1 MENQDV
7 TMNPSLYAGEE
18 VLESSVRW
26 PVHSVFRFQS
36 NPLINLL
43 LTMSS

>member
-1 MENQDV
+1 MENQDIA
-7 TMNPSLYAGEE
+7 MNPSLCAGEE

-36 NPLINLL
+36 KPLIDL